1 MQISQKS
8 SDTVGEVGSSGGKG
22 GETRRTGGGTGDR
35 PEPGGEPFEVDR
47 GGGRDVLEVR
57 LGQPAVAAAAEAE
70 RAHPLR
76 EGALDPGPLRVAAP
90 PESSG

>member
-1 MQISQKS
+1 
-8 SDTVGEVGSSGGKG
+8 
-22 GETRRTGGGTGDR
+22 
-35 PEPGGEPFEVDR
+35 
-47 GGGRDVLEVR
+47 VLEVG

-76 EGALDPGPLRVAAP
+76 EGALDPGPPRVAAP